1 MTEDLI
7 GTWSSDYG
15 YHSSMQDE
23 ELVFHPDGAGS
34 VAYARPSSSDCVLF
48 RWSPSGPDS
57 VLLTP
62 HRWYRDENG
71 EITEQDTPVA
81 AELRYRVEQG
91 IRPLLDHPLPVLV
104 VIEHRGFLVA
114 DSYARITRPT
124 VPSSANTPNR

>member
-23 ELVFHPDGAGS
+23 ELVFRPDGEGS
-34 VAYARPSSSDCVLF
+34 VAYARPGSSDCVLF
-48 RWSPSGPDS
+48 RWTPSGPDS

-62 HRWYRDENG
+62 HRSYRDENG
-71 EITEQDTPVA
+71 AITERDVPA
-81 AELRYRVEQG
+81 AAAFHYRLEQG

-104 VIEHRGFLVA
+104 VIEHTGFLVA
-114 DSYARITRPT
+114 DSYAQVTGAR
-124 VPSSANTPNR
+124 

>member
-23 ELVFHPDGAGS
+23 ELVFRPNGEGS
-34 VAYARPSSSDCVLF
+34 VAYARPGSSDCVLF
-48 RWSPSGPDS
+48 RWAPSGPDS

-62 HRWYRDENG
+62 HRSYRDENG
-71 EITEQDTPVA
+71 AVTEREIPAA
-81 AELRYRVEQG
+81 AEFRYRLEQG

-104 VIEHRGFLVA
+104 VIEHTGLLVA
-114 DSYARITRPT
+114 DSYAQVTGVR
-124 VPSSANTPNR
+124 